1 MQNAI
6 PTMGTISWGR
16 RLMPATAALGLLL
29 VFGFAQPGLAQT
41 NPLTLFKNYFVTGD
55 YVVGG
60 VGLRG
65 LGDATGFATGT
76 ISIPDPNS
84 VPATGVPPGADIV
97 AAFLYWETV
106 EKDKSTLAGKNGFFN
121 GYAITGTIL
130 GNLTAPPS
138 WSSGGCSGTSNG
150 NNATTT
156 MRAYRADVRPFL
168 PVDANGK
175 VQGNGPFQV
184 KLADSGSNGGG
195 TPLTLGAS
203 LVIIYRVQSPLVP
216 LNSIVLYDGAF
227 APSNG
232 SSTMSQPIAGFYQAA
247 ASPVAK
253 ITHIVGNGQPNK
265 SESVLLNS
273 VNLPSLYPGEP
284 PFPGV
289 YNQNT
294 ISLTGGG
301 SWDNPTWFPNNYG
314 PAVNASDAM
323 ETTSVV
329 PNGSNSGC
337 VDWGAVIFSTTVEDT
352 NHDGLL
358 AAWKAANPQGYTD
371 VISNQ
376 FVALP
381 GANPTA
387 QDIFVE
393 IDYMELCATTNA
405 DGTCKTVAHS
415 HLPKQLALD
424 LVGDAFWKQNI
435 HVHFDVGTKYNG
447 QTVCKLT
454 PQLPNQQVCPDSYI
468 IQGGT
473 GGNAISESAVV
484 CTDPATPTPT
494 TLCQFPGQAP
504 GQPGPPTVG
513 WKEGF
518 LFVKNTPP
526 NPNSTP
532 PVPLLGNF
540 QFGRKDSYH
549 YVLFGHALGTPRS
562 IWSTFGANL
571 QNASF
576 AQLVSIVNS
585 GTTATVKIRTPQG
598 LVKPGDCPGTPVCS
612 SDLSGDRVTVGGA
625 IGHPAL
631 NGTYSPF
638 TSVQCPD
645 MDVTATC
652 FTITTT
658 GVADGTYNFSNEPR
672 LAVGYAGPTSASGQ
686 SDFPG
691 GADSA
696 VMFGL
701 WPADDVSGCQADPSV
716 PLNSGQVYCNDQVG
730 TITAEAGTLLHEMGH
745 TFTLAH
751 GGTFFPN
758 GAITGQQTNSPPGV
772 PTYGSNCSS
781 GFLSSMNYLFQIR
794 GFPDGGIDY
803 SGLTLASLS
812 ELGLNETSGIGSDIF
827 TGLPAAHFT
836 RWYAPPNALDAQLQ
850 STTGTRFAT
859 LHCDGTPILDGAQMV
874 RVDGSTFT
882 EPGGFSGPIDWN
894 NDGNT
899 TDTGLVQDINF
910 RENFFNSPNVESPFA
925 GFNDWLNVDLR
936 QIGSREN
943 ALGFSGGAPL
953 LAGGGGVPLL
963 GGGGGVPLLGGG
975 GGVPLLGGG
984 GGVPLLGGGG
994 GVPLLGG
1001 GGGAEQDVETA
1012 CSTADPPTGL
1022 SAKNSNKTVVL
1033 NWTAPDG
1040 PCQVR
1045 RYDIWRATGSVTLA
1059 NALAN
1064 PKLFSKIGSISSPPT
1079 PVPLPTTFTD
1089 PNVKNNVTYTYFVT
1103 DTNKQGAQ
1111 SGASAPTTIL
1121 VKF

>member
-1 MQNAI
+1 MKTTI
-6 PTMGTISWGR
+6 PALGTISWGR

-138 WSSGGCSGTSNG
+138 WSSGGCSGTS
-150 NNATTT
+150 
-156 MRAYRADVRPFL
+156 
-168 PVDANGK
+168 
-175 VQGNGPFQV
+175 
-184 KLADSGSNGGG
+184 
-195 TPLTLGAS
+195 
-203 LVIIYRVQSPLVP
+203 
-216 LNSIVLYDGAF
+216 
-227 APSNG
+227 
-232 SSTMSQPIAGFYQAA
+232 
-247 ASPVAK
+247 
-253 ITHIVGNGQPNK
+253 
-265 SESVLLNS
+265 S

-329 PNGSNSGC
+329 PNGSSSGC

-494 TLCQFPGQAP
+494 TLFQFPGQAP

-625 IGHPAL
+625 IGQPAL

-658 GVADGTYNFSNEPR
+658 GVADGAYNFSNEPR

-812 ELGLNETSGIGSDIF
+812 ELGLHETSGIGSDIF

-836 RWYAPPNALDAQLQ
+836 RWYAPPNALDTQLQ

-994 GVPLLGG
+994 G
-1001 GGGAEQDVETA
+1001 AEQDVETA

-1022 SAKNSNKTVVL
+1022 SATNSNKTVVL